1 MSSFLEGCRRIGDR
15 VAAALRQVIGAPDYA
30 RYVTHVRFCHPDA
43 EPAGRDEFYRARLEE
58 RYNKPGAK
66 CC

>member
-1 MSSFLEGCRRIGDR
+1 MSSFFIVCNRARAR
-15 VAAALRQVIGAPDYA
+15 VAAALRQVIGAPDYE
-30 RYVTHVRFCHPDA
+30 RYVTHVRLCHPGA
-43 EPAGRDEFYRARLEE
+43 EPIAVEEFYRARLED

>member
-1 MSSFLEGCRRIGDR
+1 MSNLLVACNRFRGR
-15 VAAALRQVIGAPDYA
+15 VGALLRQIVGAPDYE
-30 RYVTHVRFCHPDA
+30 RYVTHMHRCHPGT
-43 EPAGRDEFYRARLEE
+43 EPIGMREFYRARLEE

>member
-1 MSSFLEGCRRIGDR
+1 MTRPSLPFRLTLSRI
-15 VAAALRQVIGAPDYA
+15 ATALRQVVGAPDYQ
-30 RYVTHVRFCHPDA
+30 RYVAHVRTCHPGGV
-43 EPAGRDEFYRARLEE
+43 PLGWDEFYRARLEE

>member
-1 MSSFLEGCRRIGDR
+1 
-15 VAAALRQVIGAPDYA
+15 LRQVVGAPDYQ
-30 RYVTHVRFCHPDA
+30 RYVAHVRLCHPDA
-43 EPAGRDEFYRARLEE
+43 EPVAWGEFYRARLED

>member
-1 MSSFLEGCRRIGDR
+1 MSSFLIVCNRARGRLAE
-15 VAAALRQVIGAPDYA
+15 VLRQVIGAPDYP
-30 RYVTHVRFCHPDA
+30 RYIAHVRARHPGI
-43 EPAGRDEFYRARLEE
+43 EPLGWDEFYRARLDE